1 MSYESVSEYV
11 MKFLSA
17 NAKNSVSKW
26 EKSSEEFQALFNT
39 KSKATKEKR
48 KKKEK
53 DENAPKKNKSS
64 YMIFC
69 AEERA
74 KIKSEMPDLSS
85 KDILRELGKRWGDI
99 KDDEQK
105 MAYYKSKAEEDKERY
120 TKEKGG
126 SAPAKEEVVAE
137 EALVEEAPVE
147 EKPKKKAEKKVVKKK
162 N

>member
-17 NAKNSVSKW
+17 NAKNSISKW
-26 EKSSEEFQALFNT
+26 EKSNEEFQALFNA
-39 KSKATKEKR
+39 KSKGTKERR

-69 AEERA
+69 AEERL
-74 KIKSEMPDLSS
+74 KIKSEIPELSS
-85 KDILRELGKRWGDI
+85 KDILRELGKRWSEI
-99 KDDEQK
+99 KDDEEK
-105 MAYYKSKAEEDKERY
+105 MSYYKSKAEEDKERY

-126 SAPAKEEVVAE
+126 SVESKEVLETVLEEPEV
-137 EALVEEAPVE
+137 VE
-147 EKPKKKAEKKVVKKK
+147 EKPKKADKKKVSKKK